1 MATLDQMLLRLPRKA
16 PDADF
21 TDRLFGQI
29 RGVGPLVPAPSIAN
43 PDLFL
48 LEPEWFEPVQSDMQD
63 EAEFTQV
70 DANLYPLP
78 VMQKESSSD
87 ICRFTKFSP

>member
-1 MATLDQMLLRLPRKA
+1 MATLDQILLRLPRKA

-21 TDRLFGQI
+21 TDRLFGRI
-29 RGVGPLVPAPSIAN
+29 RGTGALAPAPFIVN

-48 LEPEWFEPVQSDMQD
+48 LEPKWFEPVQTDIQ
-63 EAEFTQV
+63 EETKFTQT
-70 DANLYPLP
+70 DANLYPAP

>member
-21 TDRLFGQI
+21 MDRLFGQI
-29 RGVGPLVPAPSIAN
+29 RGVNTLVPAPSIAN

-48 LEPEWFEPVQSDMQD
+48 LEPKWFEPVQSDMRE
-63 EAEFTQV
+63 EAEFTQA

-78 VMQKESSSD
+78 VMQKESSD

>member
-21 TDRLFGQI
+21 MDRLFGQI
-29 RGVGPLVPAPSIAN
+29 RGTGALAHAPPITKL
-43 PDLFL
+43 DLFL
-48 LEPEWFEPVQSDMQD
+48 LESRWFEPVQSDMQE
-63 EAEFTQV
+63 EAEFTQT

-87 ICRFTKFSP
+87 IYQFTKFSP

>member
-21 TDRLFGQI
+21 GDRLFEQI
-29 RGVGPLVPAPSIAN
+29 RGAGALVPAPSIPD

-48 LEPEWFEPVQSDMQD
+48 LEPEWFEPVQSGMQ
-63 EAEFTQV
+63 EETEFTQV
-70 DANLYPLP
+70 DASLYPLP
-78 VMQKESSSD
+78 VMQKEPSSD